1 MEKFSKNLEENDKKN
16 YSKTGSGRENGS
28 GRQDGASG
36 CERRGPRSRR
46 PLEKSNERPQGEE
59 RLILHA
65 GAPTRHQ
72 LK

>member
-1 MEKFSKNLEENDKKN
+1 MEKFSKNLEENDKKKLEQN
-16 YSKTGSGRENGS
+16 WKWQGERI

-36 CERRGPRSRR
+36 CERRGRGSRR
-46 PLEKSNERPQGEE
+46 PLEKSNERPQGED

-65 GAPTRHQ
+65 GAPTHHQ